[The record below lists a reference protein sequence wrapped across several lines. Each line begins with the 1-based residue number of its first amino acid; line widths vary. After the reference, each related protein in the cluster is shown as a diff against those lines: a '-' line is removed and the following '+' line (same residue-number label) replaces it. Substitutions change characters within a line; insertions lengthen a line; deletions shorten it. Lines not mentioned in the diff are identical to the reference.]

1 MAGTFDPNQAQNLAE
16 VRPPVSKGQPAK
28 GFVCCWGRL
37 DRETVRIQDRSYP
50 AAAGGFLLTLYGI
63 YVTFSL

>member
-16 VRPPVSKGQPAK
+16 VRPVSKGQRPEMAAN

-37 DRETVRIQDRSYP
+37 GRETVRIQDL
-50 AAAGGFLLTLYGI
+50 FLSRCCWRLS
-63 YVTFSL
+63 F